1 MFIFVICFLPLL
13 HDTHTHTHLSNL
25 DFLLANIIKQ
35 TTSNNTKQQRITTT
49 SNRAFS
55 AVATSTEQEFPDYV
69 LRAPT
74 TDVTTLSNG
83 LRVGSETTVGASTA
97 TVGVWIDSGSRYEKA
112 SNNGAAH
119 FLEHMAFKGTD
130 KRTQKQLEEEIEN
143 MGGHLNAYTSRE
155 QTAYFAKVFEKDVPK
170 AVEII
175 SDILLNSKLEPSAI
189 EREREVILREMEEVN
204 KNQEELVLDHLH
216 ATAFQGT
223 SLGRTILGSE
233 ENIRSLTRD
242 QLVDYIQTQYTAP
255 RMVVAG
261 AGAVDHAELCSLA
274 EEHFGG
280 LPTTADKNA
289 NANAAV
295 EVAMEMEMEPA
306 VFTGSDYRVKFNS
319 EDVGYLAVA
328 FPTDSW
334 TSEYAFPLML
344 MQLLLGSYDRASGMG
359 ANYASNLCQDVAE
372 NELCYSLNTF
382 NTHYKDTGLF
392 GVYAVCPDNKVDD
405 ASWYIMNNLI
415 RLVHTVGDEEV
426 ERAKVSLKAA
436 MLSNLDGHNNVA
448 EEIGRSLLNYGRRM
462 TPAETF
468 SRIDAV
474 TTDDIKATA
483 YKFFNDKDHALA
495 AVGGIHELP
504 DYTWFRRHTYWLRY

>member
-1 MFIFVICFLPLL
+1 MIPSLL
-13 HDTHTHTHLSNL
+13 TTVSKSRGALSL
-25 DFLLANIIKQ
+25 YGKIA
-35 TTSNNTKQQRITTT
+35 SR
-49 SNRAFS
+49 RAFS
-55 AVATSTEQEFPDYV
+55 AVASAPGQEFPDYV

-83 LRVGSETTVGASTA
+83 LRVGSETTIGAETA
-97 TVGVWIDSGSRYEKA
+97 TVGVWIDSGSRYETA
-112 SNNGAAH
+112 ANNGAAH

-155 QTAYFAKVFEKDVPK
+155 QTAYFAKVFSKDVPR

-175 SDILLNSKLEPSAI
+175 SDILLHSKLEPAAI

-233 ENIRSLTRD
+233 ENIRSLTRE

-261 AGAVDHAELCSLA
+261 AGAVEHEQLCSLA

-280 LPTTADKNA
+280 LPTSSATGVD
-289 NANAAV
+289 AAF
-295 EVAMEMEMEPA
+295 EPA

-359 ANYASNLCQDVAE
+359 ANYASNLCSDVAE

-392 GVYAVCPDNKVDD
+392 GVYAVCPDNKIDD
-405 ASWYIMNNLI
+405 CSWYIMNNLI

-426 ERAKVSLKAA
+426 ERAKVALKAA

-468 SRIDAV
+468 SRIEAI

-483 YKFFNDKDHALA
+483 YRFFNDKDHALA

-504 DYTWFRRHTYWLRY
+504 DYTWFRRHSYWLRY

>member
-1 MFIFVICFLPLL
+1 MLK
-13 HDTHTHTHLSNL
+13 
-25 DFLLANIIKQ
+25 AKA
-35 TTSNNTKQQRITTT
+35 KKKK
-49 SNRAFS
+49 
-55 AVATSTEQEFPDYV
+55 
-69 LRAPT
+69 
-74 TDVTTLSNG
+74 
-83 LRVGSETTVGASTA
+83 
-97 TVGVWIDSGSRYEKA
+97 GSRYETRD
-112 SNNGAAH
+112 NNGAAH
-119 FLEHMAFKGTD
+119 FLEHMAFKGTQ
-130 KRTQKQLEEEIEN
+130 KRTQRQLEEQIEN

-155 QTAYFAKVFEKDVPK
+155 QTAYFAKVFKKDVPV
-170 AVEII
+170 AMEII
-175 SDILLNSKLEPSAI
+175 SDILLNSNLEPQAI

-223 SLGRTILGSE
+223 ALGRTILGSE
-233 ENIRSLTRD
+233 HNIRTLTRE
-242 QLVDYIQTQYTAP
+242 QLVDYITTQYTAP

-261 AGAVDHAELCSLA
+261 AGAVDHDQLCDLA
-274 EEHFGG
+274 GRHFGS
-280 LPTTADKNA
+280 LPSTSGGETKTD
-289 NANAAV
+289 AASY
-295 EVAMEMEMEPA
+295 EPA
-306 VFTGSDYRVKFNS
+306 IFTGSDYRVKFNS
-319 EDVGYLAVA
+319 EDVGYMAVA

-359 ANYASNLCQDVAE
+359 HNYASNLCQDVAE

-392 GVYAVCPDNKVDD
+392 GVYAVCPDSKVDD
-405 ASWYIMNNLI
+405 VSWYIMNNLI
-415 RLVHTVGDEEV
+415 RLVHSVGDEEV
-426 ERAKVSLKAA
+426 QRAKVSLKAA

-448 EEIGRSLLNYGRRM
+448 EDIGRSLLNYGRRM

-468 SRIDAV
+468 VRIDAV

-504 DYTWFRRHTYWLRY
+504 DYTWFRRHSYWLRY